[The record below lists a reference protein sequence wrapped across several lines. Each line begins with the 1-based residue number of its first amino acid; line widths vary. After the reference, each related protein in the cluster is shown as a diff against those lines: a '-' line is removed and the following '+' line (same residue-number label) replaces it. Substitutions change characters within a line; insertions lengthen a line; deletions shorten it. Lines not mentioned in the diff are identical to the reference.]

1 MDEKHRLDFSD
12 VIAATM
18 HDTKNAIGMIFNT
31 LEEMTAWCLR
41 QGCSHHGDLFLLQYE
56 IKRLNNSLIRL
67 LALYKSQNTPL
78 TVNMNFHSVRD
89 CLEEVMDQNE
99 PILASRG
106 IILDLDCQDDLCWAF
121 DKGLIVGI
129 LDNVINNAYRYTKDR
144 LTVRGKRDGHFLII
158 NIEDNGPGYP
168 PAFLMDGGDR
178 EGMGTT
184 VSFLTG
190 NTGLGLYF
198 SKLAA
203 QSHKRNDLNGY
214 IKVANGSGIG
224 GGIFSLYLP

>member
-1 MDEKHRLDFSD
+1 MDENHRLDFSD

-18 HDTKNAIGMIFNT
+18 HDTKNTIGMIFNT
-31 LEEMTAWCLR
+31 LEEMTARCRR
-41 QGCSHHGDLFLLQYE
+41 QGCSHHEELFLLQYE

-67 LALYKSQNTPL
+67 LALYKSQKTPM
-78 TVNMNFHSVRD
+78 TVNMNLHSVRD
-89 CLEEVMDQNE
+89 CLEEVMYQNE
-99 PILASRG
+99 PILASRV
-106 IILDLDCQDDLCWAF
+106 IVVDLDCPDDLFWAF

-129 LDNVINNAYRYTKDR
+129 LDNVLNNAYRYTKDR
-144 LTVRGKRDGHFLII
+144 LIIRGEKDSDYLILH
-158 NIEDNGPGYP
+158 IEDNGSGYP
-168 PAFLMDGGDR
+168 PAFLMDGSDR
-178 EGMGTT
+178 EGLETT

-203 QSHKRNDLNGY
+203 RSHERNHLNGY
-214 IKVANGSGIG
+214 IQVANGSSIG